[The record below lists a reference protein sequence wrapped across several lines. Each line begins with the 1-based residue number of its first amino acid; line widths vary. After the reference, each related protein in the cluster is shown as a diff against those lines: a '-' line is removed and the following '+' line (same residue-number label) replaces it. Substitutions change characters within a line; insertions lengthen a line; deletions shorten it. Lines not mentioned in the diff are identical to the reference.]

1 MRRSSHY
8 YLVEMQL
15 IGLSVFGV
23 SLGLLA
29 AIGVSFFGLALII
42 MTVFSGWIRIDLDP
56 AGHIDIIPFM
66 MFVTLLLASPFTAL
80 FASVAAAFASA
91 RFLLNKSLSEAA
103 TETGEQGLV
112 TLAIVGLA
120 GWTGLTS
127 AKLLSTEGLLAFLLV
142 TSVYALGKIVLTA
155 VRASLIEGI
164 GAISFIREGG
174 KYMAVHPLAMGA
186 LAMGLTLWYPR
197 AGYLVLPL
205 AAIALIELHLPGRLV
220 RDQSDTLFASLG
232 ALAQAIDLKDQYTH
246 SHLYDV
252 EAIAVRTA
260 RAMGLPEA
268 EVKRIRIGAVM
279 HDIGKVGVSAKI
291 IRKPGPLNPA
301 EWDKMKQHPVIG
313 AEIMQPIELLSE
325 AAEIVRHCHEHY
337 DGSGYPDGLRGDAIP
352 LGSRIILVADA
363 FHAMT
368 SDRSY
373 RKARPREEAL
383 RELIRCAGKQ
393 FDKKVV
399 DAFGSVVDTI
409 SPVKLTRP
417 KHVS

>member
-1 MRRSSHY
+1 MRRVSHP
-8 YLVEMQL
+8 YLVEMRL
-15 IGLSVFGV
+15 IGVSVFGT

-29 AIGVSFFGLALII
+29 ATGISFFGLALII
-42 MTVFSGWIRIDLDP
+42 MTVFSGWIRIELDP

-66 MFVTLLLASPFTAL
+66 VFVTLLLAGPFNAL
-80 FASVAAAFASA
+80 FAAVAAAFASS

-103 TETGEQGLV
+103 AETGEQGLV
-112 TLAIVGLA
+112 TVAIIGLA
-120 GWTGLTS
+120 GWTGLTAAMLPS
-127 AKLLSTEGLLAFLLV
+127 AEGLLAFLSITL
-142 TSVYALGKIVLTA
+142 VYALGKMLLTA
-155 VRASLIEGI
+155 ARSNLTEGI
-164 GAISFIREGG
+164 GAIAFIRGGG
-174 KYMAVHPLAMGA
+174 KYMAVHPVAMGA

-205 AAIALIELHLPGRLV
+205 AAIALIELHLPGKLV
-220 RDQSDTLFASLG
+220 RDQSSTLFASLG
-232 ALAQAIDLKDQYTH
+232 ALAQAIDLKDAYTH
-246 SHLYDV
+246 THLHDV
-252 EAIAVRTA
+252 GAIAVRTA

-268 EVKRIRIGAVM
+268 EVRRIRIGALM

-291 IRKPGPLNPA
+291 IRKPGPLDPA
-301 EWDKMKQHPVIG
+301 EWAMMKQHPVIG

-337 DGSGYPDGLRGDAIP
+337 DGSGYPDGLRGKAIP

-393 FDKKVV
+393 FDREVV
-399 DAFGSVVDTI
+399 DAFGSIVDTI
-409 SPVKLTRP
+409 SPSGT
-417 KHVS
+417 